1 MTKRVAVLISG
12 RGSNLEALIKATR
25 TPGYPATIT
34 TVIADRPAA
43 GLKLAEAA
51 GIPTLIVDRGGFP
64 TRAAF
69 ESAIDAHLAQAN
81 VDIVCLAGF
90 MRILSADVVQRW
102 GDRMINI
109 HPSLLPSFPGL
120 HTHMRAIAAGAR
132 IHGCTVHFVRT
143 RADEGPIIIQAAVPV
158 LGADTP
164 ETLADRVLEAEHLI
178 YPEALRLVASGAVT
192 IMGDVTVIEGASIRM
207 ADEKL
212 ISPAPPLPRA

>member
-34 TVIADRPAA
+34 TVIADRPAT
-43 GLKLAEAA
+43 GLALAEAA

-69 ESAIDAHLAQAN
+69 ESAIDAHLAQSD

-120 HTHMRAIAAGAR
+120 HTHMRAIAAGVR
-132 IHGCTVHFVRT
+132 IHGCTVHFVRS

-192 IMGDVTVIEGASIRM
+192 IHGDVAIIEGASTRM
-207 ADEKL
+207 IDDKL
-212 ISPAPPLPRA
+212 ISPASQLARG